1 MINLTF
7 SADTRNRN
15 VGGDEAGLTVLLDI
29 ERLHRDRDW
38 WVAEAARTGTDWR
51 SHNRACAGNAFA
63 AACWAALNRDAGQ
76 APAVIHHKHSSIGE
90 PAPAEPKHH
99 NTPTAS
105 QHPAKGGSP

>member
-1 MINLTF
+1 MFQI
-7 SADTRNRN
+7 ADCAPARN
-15 VGGDEAGLTVLLDI
+15 TKFPS
-29 ERLHRDRDW
+29 H
-38 WVAEAARTGTDWR
+38 EAALRQALEWV
-51 SHNRACAGNAFA
+51 HVLNRACAGNAFA

-76 APAVIHHKHSSIGE
+76 APAVIQHKHSSIGE